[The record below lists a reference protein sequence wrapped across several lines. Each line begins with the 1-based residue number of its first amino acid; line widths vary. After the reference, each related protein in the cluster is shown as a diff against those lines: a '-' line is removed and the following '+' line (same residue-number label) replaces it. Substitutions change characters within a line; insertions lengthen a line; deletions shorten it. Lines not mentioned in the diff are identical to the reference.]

1 MKYFISIENAISKI
15 ENQTFTFSKSEYSRL
30 KSHIQNNR
38 KICFGDDFTAIR
50 IGKFFYS
57 VWTGKK
63 IR

>member
-1 MKYFISIENAISKI
+1 MNYYVSIETVIANI
-15 ENQTFTFSKSEYSRL
+15 ENQLFPFSLAEYSRL

-38 KICFGDDFTAIR
+38 KICFSDDFTAIR